1 MRSVPVVE
9 DTGKQQCSQCQQE
22 FLLAI
27 SLEVHTKAC
36 HSKAEFAY
44 LHPDCHQDPIPY
56 TAWSLNF
63 HRLDQHDDA
72 VFSCPFLGCGFFS
85 RSRLRKQKMKST
97 ISHLVRRRAVS
108 TRDIQ
113 RIQLLQLREVH
124 NREAMTDPSCT
135 YINVC
140 ANIAVETP
148 LVPLPPGIVN
158 DCRPAG
164 VKCDVQ
170 TDYDGSYEQVCQNAT
185 GFTGSDKY

>member
-1 MRSVPVVE
+1 MRSVSVAE
-9 DTGKQQCSQCQQE
+9 DKGKQQCSQCQQE
-22 FLLAI
+22 FLLAV
-27 SLEVHTKAC
+27 SLEMHIKAYHT
-36 HSKAEFAY
+36 KAEFAC
-44 LHPDCHQDPIPY
+44 LHPDCHQDPTLY

-63 HRLDQHDDA
+63 HLLDQHDDA
-72 VFSCPFLGCGFFS
+72 VFSCPFPGCGFFS
-85 RSRLRKQKMKST
+85 RSRLRKQKVKST
-97 ISHLVRRRAVS
+97 ISHLVRRHAVS

-113 RIQLLQLREVH
+113 SIQLLQWREVH

-140 ANIAVETP
+140 ANIAVET
-148 LVPLPPGIVN
+148 LLLPLPPGIVN

-170 TDYDGSYEQVCQNAT
+170 TDCDGIYEQICQTAT